1 MAAFTFAVADGIATI
16 TLDRPERM
24 NALSREDGL
33 ALAAVFDR
41 TDADDAVRAVIV
53 TGAGRAFCA
62 GADLSAG
69 GFGTAPSVEARRDW
83 GGVLTLRM
91 FESVKPIIAA
101 VNGVAAGVGA
111 TMLLPMDVRLAST
124 EARFGFVFSRRGIM
138 PESASTWFLPR
149 LVGISRALDW
159 CYSGRVFGAEEAL
172 AGALVSAIHPPEA
185 LMGAAR
191 ALARSYADGT
201 APVSVALTRRMMWRM
216 MTAPHPMVAHRMES
230 GLTPPMGRSGDPR
243 EGVAAF
249 LEKRAPDF
257 PERVSAG
264 LPDLWEEGAMTY
276 DPLAPSRP

>member
-1 MAAFTFAVADGIATI
+1 MTAFTVDVTDDIATI
-16 TLDRPERM
+16 TLDRPDKM
-24 NALSREDGL
+24 NALAREDGL
-33 ALAAVFDR
+33 ALVEVFDR

-69 GFGTAPSVEARRDW
+69 GFGAAPSEEARRDW

-91 FESVKPIIAA
+91 FDSVKPVIGAI
-101 VNGVAAGVGA
+101 NGVAAGVGA

-124 EARFGFVFSRRGIM
+124 QARFGFVFSRRGIM

-149 LVGISRALDW
+149 LVGISQALDW

-172 AGALVSAIHPPEA
+172 KGGLVSAVHEPDA
-185 LMGAAR
+185 LMDAAR

-201 APVSVALTRRMMWRM
+201 APVSIALTRRMMWRM

-230 GLTPPMGRSGDPR
+230 GLTPMMGRSGDPR

-249 LEKRAPDF
+249 LEKRAPAF
-257 PERVSAG
+257 PEQVSAG
-264 LPDLWEEGAMTY
+264 LPDLWEEGVMTY
-276 DPLAPSRP
+276 ER